1 MKILAWYIDLNGIEN
16 NNSIKHPYPYGIKKC
31 ETLIIDAQMFVFCF
45 FETIPDQHWFE
56 QKETYISR
64 GSNSS

>member
-31 ETLIIDAQMFVFCF
+31 ETLIIDAKMVFSF
-45 FETIPDQHWFE
+45 FKQYQINTGLNKKILYQ
-56 QKETYISR
+56 
-64 GSNSS
+64 